1 MLLAAAVM
9 VSFTAS
15 AEGYQVNNFSSRQN
29 GMAQTGTAMKLGS
42 ESLWFNPAAV
52 AMQSMQFDL
61 SVGVT
66 GIASTVD
73 FTSGDYATTTDNKL
87 STPLH
92 FYASYKPVDWFAFG
106 VAFNTPH
113 GSSLDWGEGW
123 AGAHMCQTIS
133 LKQFNL
139 QPTVSFR
146 LAKNFSIGA
155 GLMVTWGNFEMSKSL
170 LGVGGMTNAFIEQM
184 SGKPGLA
191 QMIGNNP
198 LASITLG
205 GDAKIGVGFNVGA
218 FWDISEKW
226 SLGATYR
233 HSIKMK
239 VEEGAASLTYIPNA
253 QLAPIVEAMLAEKTG
268 LSPQVLAASTIRTEL
283 PTPGVV
289 TLGASFRPT
298 AKWEVAADLQY
309 NLWSSYNELRMYLVT
324 PAGEKELTNDV
335 IAKKDYKNSFAAR
348 LGAQWHA
355 LNWMSVRAGIYFDE
369 SPVKEGM
376 LSPETPSMS
385 KLAYTAGLTFKP
397 AECFAIDLAY
407 GYVSPIEG
415 SRTDSAQY
423 VDMISQLMGEN
434 PVKSF
439 GGTYKAT
446 AHTFSIGARLSF

>member
-113 GSSLDWGEGW
+113 GSSLDWGDGW

-133 LKQFNL
+133 LKQLNL

-170 LGVGGMTNAFIEQM
+170 LV
-184 SGKPGLA
+184 
-191 QMIGNNP
+191 NNP

-205 GDAKIGVGFNVGA
+205 GDAKIGLGFNVGA

-253 QLAPIVEAMLAEKTG
+253 QLAPNVEEMLEKTG

-309 NLWSSYNELRMYLVT
+309 NLWSSYSELRMYLVT
-324 PAGEKELTNDV
+324 PVGEKELTNDV

-369 SPVKEGM
+369 SPVKEGL